1 MSISVA
7 NVTTTTSSV
16 YTSTGDTAITFLSLC
31 NYSGANVTA
40 NVHVVPDG
48 GAAGNVNLVL
58 SSLEI
63 TAADTYQFY
72 NGGEKLLLGNGD
84 SIQVQ
89 SSANDA
95 ITAVVSFTTI

>member
-7 NVTTTTSSV
+7 NVTTITSSV
-16 YTSTGDTAITFLSLC
+16 YTSTGNSAITFMSLC

-48 GAAGNVNLVL
+48 GTAGNVNLVL
-58 SSLEI
+58 SGLEI

-72 NGGEKLLLGNGD
+72 AGGEKLLFGNGD

-89 SSANDA
+89 ASANSA
-95 ITAVVSFTTI
+95 VTAVVSSTAI